1 MKPPS
6 LQILS
11 PSVLE
16 TALAQIGEGLLLLDS
31 SWEICYLNELA
42 AAYLDQPSPALV
54 RQKLWATL
62 PRLEAEKS
70 EFYAACQRSVTEQ
83 LPLSFES
90 EDLCPRES
98 LWVRLVPTDNGLMVY
113 LRGMAG
119 DHRASHQQRHYA
131 NREALLTDIAE
142 HIQRSAPL
150 CQTFQATV
158 QRLLPLFRVDR
169 ALLYR
174 IENWTSVELFAQ
186 ATTPDWPLSPA
197 DEQRITWVMNSLQDW
212 EEGSYYPVAD
222 VDQDDVT
229 AAEQRLLHQLQVKSQ
244 LVMPIFTDDA
254 LWGLLVLHQ
263 CSTPRHWRSA
273 NIALLQKVVQH
284 MTIALKHNELRQQVG
299 LLNADLDAQVLERTT
314 QLQKALDWEA
324 MLKRITDKVRDS
336 LDENQILQKAV
347 QELALVMGMG
357 ACNAA
362 LYDLERQ
369 TSTIYYEYV
378 TTLPTSQ
385 GRVAKMTNYPE
396 IYNQLLQ
403 AQQFQFCSIT
413 PNPVRGRV
421 AMLACPI
428 FDNEGVLGDLWLVNH
443 EDYAFSEREI
453 RLVQQAANQCAI
465 ALRQARLYQA
475 AQAQVAEL
483 EKINRLKDEFLST
496 VSHELRTPMTNM
508 KMGIL
513 MLDVALNRRQDQIQ
527 TSQPQIQLF
536 DSKVTHYI
544 EILRKECERESQLI
558 NDLLDLQRLDADSQP
573 LDLKAIILKD
583 WLPSLINIFN
593 ERANERQQRLRLD
606 VPEGLPSL
614 VTNIPGLERIVA
626 ELLNN
631 ACKYTPAGCEICIQ
645 ATHLGNV
652 MELAVINSGVEI
664 PPLEVARVFDKF
676 YRVPS
681 NDPWKQGGTGLGL
694 ALVKKLSQHLGGDIR
709 AESGEGRTRFIVQL
723 PLNLEKRQSQ
733 RLGPGQ

>member
-1 MKPPS
+1 MLHS
-6 LQILS
+6 
-11 PSVLE
+11 
-16 TALAQIGEGLLLLDS
+16 ALDKLGEGLILLTTD
-31 SWEICYLNELA
+31 CELTYINSRA
-42 AAYLDQPSPALV
+42 AAYLGQDAQELMG
-54 RQKLWATL
+54 QNLWTAL
-62 PRLEAEKS
+62 PRLQAEQS
-70 EFYAACQRSVTEQ
+70 EFYAGCQRSLKEQ
-83 LPLSFES
+83 LPLGFEC
-90 EDLCPRES
+90 ETLYEHES
-98 LWVRLVPTDNGLMVY
+98 LWVQLEPTVDGLTIY
-113 LRGMAG
+113 LRGG
-119 DHRASHQQRHYA
+119 SSDHRWVHQQQQYA
-131 NREALLTDIAE
+131 ARESLLTATAKR
-142 HIQRSAPL
+142 IQQKEDL
-150 CQTFQATV
+150 QVTFQTTV
-158 QRLLPLFRVDR
+158 EGILPLFGVDR

-174 IENWTSVELFAQ
+174 LENWTTTDLIAQ
-186 ATTPDWPLSPA
+186 ATTSDWALKPEDA
-197 DEQRITWVMNSLQDW
+197 ARTTWVINSHLDW
-212 EEGSYYPVAD
+212 RESSYYPVAD
-222 VDQDDVT
+222 VEQDDVT
-229 AAEQRLLHQLQVKSQ
+229 PAEQRLLRALNVKSQ
-244 LVMPIFTDDA
+244 IIVPIF
-254 LWGLLVLHQ
+254 LEERFWGLLVLHR
-263 CSTPRHWRSA
+263 CTTPRQWHLSD
-273 NIALLQKVVQH
+273 IELLKKVVMQ
-284 MTIALKHNELRQQVG
+284 MTLALQQNELREQVA
-299 LLNADLDAQVLERTT
+299 LLNADLETQVQERTT

-385 GRVAKMTNYPE
+385 GRVAKMANYPE

-421 AMLACPI
+421 SMLACPI
-428 FDNEGVLGDLWLVNH
+428 FDNEGVLGDLWMVNH
-443 EDYAFSEREI
+443 EGYAFSDREI

-513 MLDVALNRRQDQIQ
+513 MLDVALKRREGQIQ
-527 TSQPQIQLF
+527 EHQPQIDLF
-536 DSKVTHYI
+536 DNKVTHYI
-544 EILRKECERESQLI
+544 DILRKECERESQLI
-558 NDLLDLQRLDADSQP
+558 NDLLDLQRLDADGQP
-573 LDLKAIILKD
+573 LDLKAINLKD

-593 ERANERQQRLRLD
+593 ERANDRQQTLRLK

-614 VTNIPGLERIVA
+614 TTNIPGLERIVA

-631 ACKYTPAGCEICIQ
+631 ACKYTPSGCEICIQ
-645 ATHLGNV
+645 ATHLGEK
-652 MELAVINSGVEI
+652 MELAVVNSGVEI
-664 PPLEVARVFDKF
+664 PDSEVARIFDKF

-709 AESGEGRTRFIVQL
+709 AESGGGATRFTVEL
-723 PLNLEKRQSQ
+723 PLNLETRQSQ
-733 RLGPGQ
+733 RLNG